1 MEEYTCMIPRETLD
15 GAFYRAVFA
24 LHQGN
29 FSRASSVS
37 YSLCYSSAH
46 LYDVIFLHFAATA
59 GHFALAALYE
69 KLLRIVKVPF
79 FLALFRKT
87 ISYLW
92 KRMISYRIKSLHLR
106 IYSNRF

>member
-37 YSLCYSSAH
+37 RAPYCSLYLVC
-46 LYDVIFLHFAATA
+46 DF
-59 GHFALAALYE
+59 
-69 KLLRIVKVPF
+69 IV
-79 FLALFRKT
+79 
-87 ISYLW
+87 
-92 KRMISYRIKSLHLR
+92 
-106 IYSNRF
+106 